1 MKAVADSSCI
11 YKSLDSALVPPGGL
25 YGFWVKRSAVDLRE
39 FLHGKHTGH
48 LVVPV
53 VEARG
58 VEPLT
63 SGLQSQRSPS

>member
-1 MKAVADSSCI
+1 MNFVTVLENTSHRPKA
-11 YKSLDSALVPPGGL
+11 
-25 YGFWVKRSAVDLRE
+25 E
-39 FLHGKHTGH
+39 ELHEQETV
-48 LVVPV
+48 L